1 MANRKRKN
9 RLYFCATDE
18 EYEQIKGKIEKSGR
32 TQQEYLLKS
41 ALKKKITVIPRE
53 EITQIMVELVRQGNN
68 LNQIARKCNSGSL
81 ERARIFEMAEEMEK
95 VWQQLNALIQKQA

>member
-1 MANRKRKN
+1 MNKSRPKQLSFRVSEK
-9 RLYFCATDE
+9 

-32 TQQEYLLKS
+32 SQQEYLLKS
-41 ALKKKITVIPRE
+41 ALNKKMTIVPRDEISKIMT
-53 EITQIMVELVRQGNN
+53 ELVRQGNN

-95 VWQQLNALIQKQA
+95 VWQQLNALIHKQV